1 MDVTFC
7 YEDKVVTLQLSPS
20 TPLHSLP
27 PILTADFSIPPTH
40 TLSLYHNGRTLD
52 TSLTLDAA
60 DIHHRDVIEVTRTTA
75 PPASSPSDTPST
87 TLLLSVPP
95 ELWSNPPSLH
105 AHFHANPSLL
115 PLLRAHDPE
124 LHAAMSQPSPAAV
137 HALLYARYT
146 ARANAQRAQSSRMQT
161 ISSDPMSEEAQRL
174 IEEEIR
180 QANIAENMESAIEYS
195 PESFGHIIMLYIPM
209 IVNGHPLQAFVD
221 SGAQSTIMSRACA
234 ERCGI
239 MRLCDTRFA
248 GMAKGIGSAKILGRV
263 HSVKV
268 QVGSVFFLAS
278 FTILDMGEG
287 GGTDFLFGLDQLRK
301 HRGIID
307 LSKNCLSILGQDIQ
321 FLAEKDLPPSARG
334 GAQERKEDGVGGGSA
349 ASSSSSS
356 FSSPS
361 PSASSQSPMSSAATT
376 RAVAGALPPPQSRP
390 TPVASLQPTTMPSPG
405 VIISPPQSLASSSSS
420 SFSSSPP
427 ATARLPVNTPVPMST
442 SPPRPAAVSSSTSSP
457 PSTSSSAP
465 SEQKVRTLME
475 LGFQRPEAERALQL
489 HGGNEEQAASF
500 LFNQH
505 FGL

>member
-27 PILTADFSIPPTH
+27 PILSADFSIPPTYS
-40 TLSLYHNGRTLD
+40 LSLYHDGRTLD
-52 TSLTLDAA
+52 PSLTLEAA
-60 DIHHRDVIEVTRTTA
+60 DIHHRDVIEVTRTS
-75 PPASSPSDTPST
+75 PPSASSPSSSSSPSSDLRSIPT
-87 TLLLSVPP
+87 HLWADPP
-95 ELWSNPPSLH
+95 GLH
-105 AHFHANPSLL
+105 AHFRANPSLL
-115 PLLRAHDPE
+115 DAVRHDADLHSALTSPTPAPLTTLVSTRLASR
-124 LHAAMSQPSPAAV
+124 MQ
-137 HALLYARYT
+137 
-146 ARANAQRAQSSRMQT
+146 AQRAESQRLSA
-161 ISSDPMSEEAQRL
+161 IAADPMSEEAQRL

-180 QANIAENMESAIEYS
+180 QKNIAENMESAMEYS
-195 PESFGHIIMLYIPM
+195 PESFGHIIMLYVPM

-221 SGAQSTIMSRACA
+221 SGAQSTIMNRSCA

-248 GMAKGIGSAKILGRV
+248 GMAKGIGSARILGRV

-278 FTILDMGEG
+278 FTILDME

-301 HRGIID
+301 HRSQID
-307 LSKNCLSILGQDIQ
+307 LEKNCLRLLGQEIQ
-321 FLAEKDLPPSARG
+321 FLAEKDLPQSARG
-334 GAQERKEDGVGGGSA
+334 GQDRKEEGGVST
-349 ASSSSSS
+349 SSSSSA
-356 FSSPS
+356 SSPS
-361 PSASSQSPMSSAATT
+361 PTSSSATT

-390 TPVASLQPTTMPSPG
+390 TPVTSLQPTTLPSPS
-405 VIISPPQSLASSSSS
+405 VTFSSPQPSA
-420 SFSSSPP
+420 FSSPP
-427 ATARLPVNTPVPMST
+427 PMRAPINLPAVPISAAP
-442 SPPRPAAVSSSTSSP
+442 PPRSAAVSSSP
-457 PSTSSSAP
+457 PPPAAAAS

-500 LFNQH
+500 LFNQT